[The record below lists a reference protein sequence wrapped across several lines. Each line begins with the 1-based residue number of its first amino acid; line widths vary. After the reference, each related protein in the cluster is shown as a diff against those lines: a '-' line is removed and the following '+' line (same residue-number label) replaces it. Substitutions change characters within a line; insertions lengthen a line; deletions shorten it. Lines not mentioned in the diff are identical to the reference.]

1 MKNSANTIA
10 PATTLKG
17 NCGILLFFFYSEN
30 GTAAP
35 GVRDEKKGRW
45 YTDEEERVLGMWS
58 NPSIHVPVHT
68 AACSSV
74 HSAPPYTSCETVKT
88 ACCPL
93 PPHTAPKYLSLL
105 GCWLSAS
112 LMHVLFL

>member
-35 GVRDEKKGRW
+35 GVRDGKKEGGIQMRRR
-45 YTDEEERVLGMWS
+45 E
-58 NPSIHVPVHT
+58 
-68 AACSSV
+68 
-74 HSAPPYTSCETVKT
+74 
-88 ACCPL
+88 
-93 PPHTAPKYLSLL
+93 
-105 GCWLSAS
+105 
-112 LMHVLFL
+112 F